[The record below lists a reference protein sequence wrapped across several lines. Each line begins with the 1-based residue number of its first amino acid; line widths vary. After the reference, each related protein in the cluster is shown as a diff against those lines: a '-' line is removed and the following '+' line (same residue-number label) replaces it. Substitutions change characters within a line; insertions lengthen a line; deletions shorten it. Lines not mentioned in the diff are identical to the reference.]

1 LNSSQIKKTPSTPS
15 DNLSR
20 PHIGVIRTVAEWAS
34 LREEWNALLAE
45 SPNNVPFL
53 TYEFQHAWWAHL
65 GGGEWQDAELH
76 ILLGREADGRLV
88 GIAPLFRVQI
98 EGQWTL
104 QFIGTHQIADYLDI
118 IVRPEDHARFTA
130 AVIEH
135 LAAADDWDRVELHN
149 LLDSSTTLDVAKA
162 TADAAGLK
170 TSHEM
175 LQPSPHLILPASL
188 DAYIDG
194 LGSKQ
199 AHELRRKMRRAQRN
213 AEPIS
218 FEFVDDGQFDA
229 ALEDFFQ
236 LMVKETNKAEFLHPA
251 MRAQMEAIAR
261 GMFAAGWLQ
270 IIFLKAGNKRIAGY
284 MNFDYDTSI
293 WAYNAGF
300 DPAYSALSP
309 GWLIMVEM
317 IDWCIKNGRRMFD
330 FMRGGEEY
338 KYRFGAVDRFVHKL
352 VIERK

>member
-1 LNSSQIKKTPSTPS
+1 MNILLIQST
-15 DNLSR
+15 
-20 PHIGVIRTVAEWAS
+20 AEWETLAT
-34 LREEWNALLAE
+34 EWTGLLTE
-45 SPNNVPFL
+45 SHNNVPFL
-53 TYEFQHAWWAHL
+53 TYEFQRAWWSHL
-65 GGGEWQDAELH
+65 GGAEWQDTELH
-76 ILLGREADGRLV
+76 ILVARDAAERLL

-98 EGQWTL
+98 DGKRTL
-104 QFIGTHQIADYLDI
+104 QFIGTHQIADYLDL
-118 IVRPEDHARFTA
+118 IVRPEDHASFTA
-130 AVIEH
+130 ALIEH
-135 LAAADDWDRVELHN
+135 LATTDDWDRVELHN
-149 LLDSSTTLDVAKA
+149 LLDSSTTLDGAKA
-162 TADAAGLK
+162 VADAAGLR

-175 LQPSPHLILPASL
+175 LQPSPYLQLPTSL

-194 LGSKQ
+194 LGTKQ

-213 AEPIS
+213 AEPIT
-218 FEFVDDGQFDA
+218 FEFIDDKQFDA

-284 MNFDYDTSI
+284 MNFDYDNSI

-300 DPAYSALSP
+300 NPEYSALSP

-317 IDWCIKNGRRMFD
+317 IDWSIKNGRKMFD